1 MKKLFTLI
9 SVVAV
14 AGAVSTSASA
24 IDRTG
29 NIGLGYQQAFMGEDL
44 GTSLGSWSLKYG
56 MASNMKLQFAVGFD
70 MSNKDAFDDMFNVG
84 LGLEY
89 DLVEN
94 ENSDFYTGLKIGL
107 LWNKSSAAE
116 YILRFEVPLGFE
128 WSFSGLPELG
138 FTADVGLLAD
148 YATSPK
154 TFALSSIGGGFNW
167 GVHYYF

>member
-14 AGAVSTSASA
+14 AGAVSTASA

-29 NIGLGYQQAFMGEDL
+29 NIGLGYQQAFMGENL
-44 GTSLGSWSLKYG
+44 GTSLGSWSVKYG
-56 MASNMKLQFAVGFD
+56 MASNMKVQFAFGFD
-70 MSNKDAFDDMFNVG
+70 KITKDAADDMFNVG

-107 LWNKSSAAE
+107 LWNKTSAAE
-116 YILRFEVPLGFE
+116 YLLRFEVPLGFE
-128 WSFSGLPELG
+128 WSFAGLPELG
-138 FTADVGLLAD
+138 FTADVGLLMD
-148 YATSPK
+148 YATQNTK
-154 TFALSSIGGGFNW
+154 FMRLSTIGGGFNW